1 MGVLKYGTVRYEG
14 VGVDIQNTVNIP
26 VPIREQE
33 APKPEEQPENHKP
46 QKPVEEIKEEKPK
59 GPSGP
64 SKEDLLKKR
73 ENAIAAREAELEQ
86 LKGEL
91 AALKEQYIEQGKQVI
106 VEAKRRADG
115 IVEDAETQASEIRAD
130 AEQNREGVFIK
141 ARAEGFEQGKKDGV
155 AVCLREGQGI
165 LDEAREFVESMN
177 EEKAELF
184 ARYENEIYET
194 VMEIANKVT
203 LGSMSVKD
211 GTAAKKLIKQ
221 AAKDFRNSQLIRITL
236 DENGATTELAGD
248 YEFLKELC
256 GSEKVEVELIADAQ
270 PGTVIVENG
279 EEITDA
285 GIMTQLK
292 MIKELGDGK
301 FRAAAPKKPGK
312 KKAAPPKNIEKVL
325 KDNLGDEFEED
336 SEENLESH
344 IDLPTLEAKLH
355 ISRNSPNSEED

>member
-1 MGVLKYGTVRYEG
+1 MGVLKYGTVRYG
-14 VGVDIQNTVNIP
+14 GAGVDIQNTVNIP

-33 APKPEEQPENHKP
+33 APKPEEQPENQKP
-46 QKPVEEIKEEKPK
+46 QKPVEAVQEEKPK
-59 GPSGP
+59 GPS
-64 SKEDLLKKR
+64 KEELLKER
-73 ENAIAAREAELEQ
+73 ENAIAVREAELEK

-130 AEQNREGVFIK
+130 AEQNREDVFIK
-141 ARAEGFEQGKKDGV
+141 ARAEGYEQGKKDGV
-155 AVCLREGQGI
+155 AMCLREGQGI

-203 LGSMSVKD
+203 LNSMSVKD

-279 EEITDA
+279 DEITDA

-301 FRAAAPKKPGK
+301 FRAPAQKKPRK
-312 KKAAPPKNIEKVL
+312 KKASKPEEITEEIAEDIS
-325 KDNLGDEFEED
+325 DE
-336 SEENLESH
+336 
-344 IDLPTLEAKLH
+344 PTLEAKLP
-355 ISRNSPNSEED
+355 ISHNSPNSEE